1 MLANIIEENF
11 LNKIERVIE
20 GGEAPFIGFF
30 FYGEF
35 RRCKFGKQAFHKNT
49 CCVLVLKEK

>member
-1 MLANIIEENF
+1 MMANIIEGNF

-20 GGEAPFIGFF
+20 VWEAPFIGFF

-35 RRCKFGKQAFHKNT
+35 GRSKFGKQAFHNNT